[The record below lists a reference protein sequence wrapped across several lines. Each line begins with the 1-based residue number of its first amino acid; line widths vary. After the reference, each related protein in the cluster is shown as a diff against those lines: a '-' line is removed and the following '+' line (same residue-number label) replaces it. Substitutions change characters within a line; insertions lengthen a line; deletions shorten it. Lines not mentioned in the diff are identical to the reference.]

1 MTHELGTDA
10 NDTDQVEFEISDVIP
25 FLAGESQ
32 QFVGVAEVDPDIE
45 SDVDSAL
52 RWWAVDSLDE
62 IPAGNREFRR
72 NFSQSALTP
81 FLIQRACLVGLR
93 QALSVHGQEAAEA
106 EQSGLAIGN
115 FSTSPVHG
123 VAPAVSHNDYLEAG
137 NVSQVAYDQLERV
150 STSAILIAI
159 GVQANVVPRLVA
171 DTEGNPEQEHDF
183 MRLYSQPNHGMTGP
197 VLGQYRLLCS
207 ALELADATAA
217 EGPGFLS
224 TLEHRLESGDFD
236 GQLIEYKLRNGPGS
250 NGESTPVQQQAQF
263 LRTVLGSLGLDG
275 RIDTDD
281 KIIQA
286 ITDNMASLPQNV
298 KTELAMERKLLLDGF
313 RQRRQAI
320 RNFMASRW
328 LTTEIGKLNEVIVSV
343 DDRINEMLIT
353 KGFASRRLDPELTP
367 GLKKRRD
374 PGRLADREALPLP
387 SEPAK
392 QAEDANIST
401 IAEVVYS
408 ARGLPTTETL
418 EEFLRDPARSTG
430 KPTYEET
437 VLSALQR
444 IAVNYGTGNRNSG
457 IKRLEDTNGLFEFKA
472 GEAAGFRAPSW
483 LRQYRIIFRVEEGD
497 ANEDE
502 PAKVCLVDV
511 VGRRDLR
518 TWIKNNFNR

>member
-1 MTHELGTDA
+1 MTHELG
-10 NDTDQVEFEISDVIP
+10 TDQVEFEISDVIS

-45 SDVDSAL
+45 SDVGSAL

-106 EQSGLAIGN
+106 EQSGLTIGN
-115 FSTSPVHG
+115 FSASPVHG
-123 VAPAVSHNDYLEAG
+123 VAPAVSRNDYLEAG
-137 NVSQVAYDQLERV
+137 NVSQIAYDQLEHV

-159 GVQANVVPRLVA
+159 GVQTNVVPRLVA
-171 DTEGNPEQEHDF
+171 DTEGDPEQEHDF

-236 GQLIEYKLRNGPGS
+236 GQLIEYKLRNGAGS

-263 LRTVLGSLGLDG
+263 LRTVLGSLGLND

-298 KTELAMERKLLLDGF
+298 KTELAMDRRLLLDGF

-343 DDRINEMLIT
+343 DDKINEVLIT
-353 KGFASRRLDPELTP
+353 KGFASRRLDPEVPLESRKR
-367 GLKKRRD
+367 KKS
-374 PGRLADREALPLP
+374 GRPADKDAPLP
-387 SEPAK
+387 IPSGSAGE
-392 QAEDANIST
+392 AEGANIST
-401 IAEVVYS
+401 IAEVVYGAKGS
-408 ARGLPTTETL
+408 PTTETL
-418 EEFLRDPARSTG
+418 EEFLQDPARSTG
-430 KPTYEET
+430 KPGYKDS
-437 VLSALQR
+437 VLSALQHVAR
-444 IAVNYGTGNRNSG
+444 NYGTANRGSG
-457 IKRLEDTNGLFEFKA
+457 IRRLKDTTGLFTFKA
-472 GEAAGFRAPSW
+472 GEAAGFGAPSW
-483 LRQYRIIFRVEEGD
+483 LRQCTVIFLIEEGTD
-497 ANEDE
+497 DKDSPTE
-502 PAKVCLVDV
+502 VCLVDI
-511 VGRRDLR
+511 VGHKDLR